1 MWYLFD
7 MFWYL
12 LRGLFIV
19 NNTYSK
25 FEFNLP
31 AKSANKDHHLSVPR
45 VLIGA
50 VCQARSESEWIV
62 KASKIFCL
70 PNSLSSSAKLGET
83 CWNSAYSANLA
94 VVSIPFR
101 GGGFKHLLFFPYL
114 GKWSKIYPNW
124 LILFKRV
131 SEKPPPIFSFG
142 ASSLKDSDHKSET
155 IWVSLCQKKKLTGW
169 NFGKMSYRNPTSS
182 EIINV
187 RRLSRIFP
195 MFLKS
200 WILRKDDGYYN
211 WKVIA
216 RRSNG
221 QYESLEIRIYRYL
234 PAEFLEVVN
243 FLLRKRIRA
252 L

>member
-1 MWYLFD
+1 MTTRIIPFFVGNPYKSLLATVTGKGLHPRYIFIYMYIFMWYLFD

-25 FEFNLP
+25 FEFNLQ

-101 GGGFKHLLFFPYL
+101 GGGFKHFLFCPYL

-155 IWVSLCQKKKLTGW
+155 IWVSLCQKKTDRLKL
-169 NFGKMSYRNPTSS
+169 R
-182 EIINV
+182 
-187 RRLSRIFP
+187 
-195 MFLKS
+195 
-200 WILRKDDGYYN
+200 
-211 WKVIA
+211 
-216 RRSNG
+216 
-221 QYESLEIRIYRYL
+221 
-234 PAEFLEVVN
+234 
-243 FLLRKRIRA
+243 
-252 L
+252 